1 MRSTGPAF
9 NALVFSTE
17 NCTELHAPRFNSGC
31 TQFSPDSQQVIFCV
45 DGAALILRA
54 SDGKELV
61 RRPLAGHLAIS
72 SALASSANGILTA
85 LAITPQFMQ
94 LCRSGDLSPIISL
107 TSPLPG
113 NVRSCRIAQDGSRL
127 ATLYTGNK
135 IILWDVRALRHQLGL
150 IGLDWCDS
158 ATTPQVV
165 GSPVAVSTVSR
176 WGLAFWLF
184 AAAIVA
190 AVTSV
195 LLLRRQHQLM
205 RDFAEA
211 EALLDTQRRDLEQAN
226 SSLLHSQKMKAL
238 GTLAAGMAHDFNNM
252 LSVIRMSNK
261 LIARETRGNTEV
273 TELVASVESAV
284 LQGKQ
289 VVRSMLSYSRAE
301 DDDAPHRPIAVVV
314 QDAAALFST
323 EFLSGITLKMSLDE
337 RAPEV
342 DVSNSSIQQI
352 LLNLIVNASEAM
364 KGTGSLT
371 ITVRRATALDTAICV
386 LPPQRAAEYVEICVT
401 DTGPGIPNDIAERI
415 FEPFFT
421 TKNAGNDRGTGLGLS
436 MVYTI
441 AEREGMGLAL
451 RSIVGQGAAF
461 YLFLPVCTVRESHTE
476 IHTSTA

>member
-1 MRSTGPAF
+1 TS
-9 NALVFSTE
+9 
-17 NCTELHAPRFNSGC
+17 
-31 TQFSPDSQQVIFCV
+31 
-45 DGAALILRA
+45 LI
-54 SDGKELV
+54 
-61 RRPLAGHLAIS
+61 
-72 SALASSANGILTA
+72 
-85 LAITPQFMQ
+85 
-94 LCRSGDLSPIISL
+94 
-107 TSPLPG
+107 
-113 NVRSCRIAQDGSRL
+113 
-127 ATLYTGNK
+127 
-135 IILWDVRALRHQLGL
+135 
-150 IGLDWCDS
+150 
-158 ATTPQVV
+158 
-165 GSPVAVSTVSR
+165 AVSAASR
-176 WGLAFWLF
+176 WGLACWLF

-211 EALLDTQRRDLEQAN
+211 EALLDAQRCDLEQAN

-301 DDDAPHRPIAVVV
+301 DDHAPHRPIAVVV
-314 QDAAALFST
+314 QDAAALLST

-342 DVSNSSIQQI
+342 DASNSSIQQI

-371 ITVRRATALDTAICV
+371 ITVRRATAQDTAICV
-386 LPPQRAAEYVEICVT
+386 LPPQRAAEYVEICVA
-401 DTGPGIPNDIAERI
+401 DTGPGIPAEIAERI

-441 AEREGMGLAL
+441 AERDGMGLAL

-461 YLFLPVCTVRESHTE
+461 YIFLPVSPVRESHTDV
-476 IHTSTA
+476 HATTA